1 MPKDAT
7 KNVDRYKIR
16 GGQLNEFDFHKNQEA
31 FAQQENTEASN
42 LIPGTPPEA
51 RAKALQATVKTP
63 QKQSTKKTAKAT
75 KATKATKAAKATK
88 AKATKATK
96 TKKSS
101 KTTKTTKKKSPTGAS
116 AKKLAARKAAKK

>member
-16 GGQLNEFDFHKNQEA
+16 GGQLNEFDFHRNQEA
-31 FAQQENTEASN
+31 FAEQENTEASN

-51 RAKALQATVKTP
+51 RAERLKTAAKNT
-63 QKQSTKKTAKAT
+63 QKQSTKKAAKAT
-75 KATKATKAAKATK
+75 KATKSTKGTK
-88 AKATKATK
+88 G
-96 TKKSS
+96 
-101 KTTKTTKKKSPTGAS
+101 TKTTKKKAPTGAS